1 MIPRKPNRKKQEG
14 GGQFDATY
22 KYKYKVWPKYK
33 IEKE

>member
-1 MIPRKPNRKKQEG
+1 MIPRKPNRKKQGG

-22 KYKYKVWPKYK
+22 KYKVWSKYK